1 MSAAV
6 TCPLPFYY
14 ENGAWVE
21 IRLTP
26 AYSEPTRLRYPMK
39 LPRTF
44 VSLLVLSWLSVPL
57 HAAPWRSSLYPENWK
72 PGFADVQGHFLHDF
86 SYAGYHAGE
95 RPIPAKTA
103 NVIDV
108 TKPPYDADA
117 RGTTDATAAIQAAL
131 DAAAVAGG
139 GVVYLPV
146 GTYRVSPKDKAAFAL
161 QLSGDQVVLRGAGVD
176 RTFLYCDSL
185 EMRAKSVLL
194 VKPQTPIWWE
204 SDGYPKV
211 PLAQDLLTPTSTIPV
226 ADPKVFAK
234 GDLILVRSD
243 ITQRFI
249 DELGMTGVWKAGGKY
264 PAGLIYCRRV
274 TAVDTTAKTIRVDV
288 PLRGFLRVADNARIM
303 MPKMGRLLSES
314 GLEDFS
320 IGMRQHPGGRLDED
334 YENKLPEGT
343 AGYAMHRATA
353 ITLDSVENVW
363 IRRVNSYRPA
373 GNTDN
378 LHIQS
383 HGIRL
388 FRSRHVTVEDCKW
401 RYPQYRG
408 EGGNGYLFT
417 LYGNDCLIKNCEAQ
431 GGRHNFSFGEMS
443 ANGNVLLN
451 FVARDGRLPSDFHMF
466 FSLANLIDNAVCD
479 GDIVSGTLRGSGHGV
494 TTTQSVFWNTEG
506 RRYQEDYVYRDRPNK
521 GHEFLVE
528 SHQWGDGYV
537 IGTRGPASVVKS
549 DDFVEGEGKGDSLLP
564 RSLYEDQLARRL
576 GRH

>member
-1 MSAAV
+1 MFTHQHWWRV
-6 TCPLPFYY
+6 FPFDF
-14 ENGAWVE
+14 
-21 IRLTP
+21 
-26 AYSEPTRLRYPMK
+26 YPMK
-39 LPRTF
+39 FPR
-44 VSLLVLSWLSVPL
+44 LSVFIFLLSLP
-57 HAAPWRSSLYPENWK
+57 AASLQAATWRSSLYPENWK
-72 PGFADVQGHFLHDF
+72 PGFTDAQGRFLHDF
-86 SYAGYHAGE
+86 SYAGYQGGE
-95 RPIPAKTA
+95 RPLPVRTA

-108 TKPPYDADA
+108 TKPPYNADPRGTADA
-117 RGTTDATAAIQAAL
+117 TVAIQSAL
-131 DAAAVAGG
+131 DAAANAGG
-139 GVVYLPV
+139 GVVFLPA
-146 GTYRVSPKDKAAFAL
+146 GTYRISPQDKAAFAL

-176 RTFLYCDSL
+176 HTFLYGDSL
-185 EMRAKSVLL
+185 AMRAKTVIL

-211 PLAQDLLTPTSTIPV
+211 LLEQDLLKPTSVIPV
-226 ADPKVFAK
+226 ADPGIFKK

-249 DELGMTGVWKAGGKY
+249 DELGMTGVWKTGGKY
-264 PAGLIYCRRV
+264 PAGLIYSRRV
-274 TAVDTTAKTIRVDV
+274 TAVDASAKTIRVDV

-303 MPKMGRLLSES
+303 MPKRGRLLSES

-320 IGMRQHPGGRLDED
+320 IGMKQHPGGRLDED
-334 YENKLPEGT
+334 YENKLAEGT

-353 ITLDSVENVW
+353 ITLDSVENTW
-363 IRRVNSYRPA
+363 IRRVNSYRPV
-373 GNTDN
+373 GNEDN
-378 LHIQS
+378 IHIQS

-401 RYPQYRG
+401 RFPQYRG

-417 LYGNDCLIKNCEAQ
+417 LYGNDCLIKSCEGQ
-431 GGRHNFSFGEMS
+431 GARHNFSFGEMS

-451 FVARDGRLPSDFHMF
+451 FTARDGRLPSDFHMF

-479 GDIVSGTLRGSGHGV
+479 GDIVQGTLRGSGHGQ

-506 RRYQEDYVYRDRPNK
+506 RRYQENYIYRGIPNK
-521 GHEFLVE
+521 GHSFLVE

-549 DDFVEGEGKGDSLLP
+549 DDFVEGEGKGDTLVP

-576 GRH
+576 GKR

>member
-1 MSAAV
+1 MKSPRLSVSVLLLSLLAI
-6 TCPLPFYY
+6 PLP
-14 ENGAWVE
+14 
-21 IRLTP
+21 
-26 AYSEPTRLRYPMK
+26 
-39 LPRTF
+39 
-44 VSLLVLSWLSVPL
+44 
-57 HAAPWRSSLYPENWK
+57 AATWRSALYPENWK
-72 PGFADVQGHFLHDF
+72 PGFTDAQGRFLHDF

-95 RPIPAKTA
+95 RPLPMGTA

-108 TKPPYDADA
+108 TKPPYNADPHGKA
-117 RGTTDATAAIQAAL
+117 DATAAIQSAL
-131 DAAAVAGG
+131 DAAAGAGG

-146 GTYRVSPKDKAAFAL
+146 GTYLVSPKDKATFAL
-161 QLSGDQVVLRGAGVD
+161 QLAGDQVVLRGAGAD
-176 RTFLYCDSL
+176 RTFIYCDSL
-185 EMRAKSVLL
+185 EMRAKTVIL

-211 PLAQDLLTPTSTIPV
+211 PLVQDLLKPTSVIPV
-226 ADPKVFAK
+226 ADAGVFKK

-249 DELGMTGVWKAGGKY
+249 DELGMTGVWKTGGKY

-274 TAVDTTAKTIRVDV
+274 TAVDAVAKTIGVDV

-303 MPKMGRLLSES
+303 MPKAGRLLSES

-320 IGMRQHPGGRLDED
+320 VGMKQHPGGRLDED
-334 YENKLPEGT
+334 YENKLTEVT

-353 ITLDSVENVW
+353 ITLDSVENCW
-363 IRRVNSYRPA
+363 IRGVNSYRPVDNA
-373 GNTDN
+373 DNT
-378 LHIQS
+378 HIQS

-417 LYGNDCLIKNCEAQ
+417 LYGNDCLIKNCEGQ
-431 GGRHNFSFGEMS
+431 GARHNFSFGEMS
-443 ANGNVLLN
+443 ASGNVLLN
-451 FVARDGRLPSDFHMF
+451 FSARDGRLPSDFHMF

-479 GDIVSGTLRGSGHGV
+479 GDIVQGILRGSGHGQ

-506 RRYQEDYVYRDRPNK
+506 RRYQADYVYRGILNK

-549 DDFVEGEGKGDSLLP
+549 DDFVEGEGQGDTLVP
-564 RSLYEDQLARRL
+564 KSLYEDQLARRL
-576 GRH
+576 GRR